1 MIRRIRKRFI
11 RIAMLVLTLTMLAL
25 AFTINIANW
34 IRVRTELSET
44 IGYLTDNLLR
54 TGEGREGAG
63 GKRGKQK
70 RLLGRLSESR
80 YFSVTV
86 REDGTVSLGDLSHE
100 NQEMSDE
107 LLETAQ
113 DAIGSG
119 HTGGFF
125 RDYLISPAGTHESSS
140 VYLFLN
146 CESKLDSIKI
156 LALISAATCLAGFLL
171 AWFLVSLFS
180 LRAIHP
186 LIENAVRQKQFI
198 TDAGHELKTPLTA
211 ISANMDV
218 LELDIGENEWIRA
231 TRQQIAGMGALIKEM
246 IYLSR
251 MDEDDSGLEM
261 ADFNLSKV
269 VLEIAE
275 PFEGMAEYT
284 GRNMKLNVQD
294 NLYIHGNEAAVQ
306 RLVSILCD
314 NAVKYA
320 PEGDEILL
328 ELSKE
333 GKQICLMTENAQS
346 EPLPPDELKHL
357 FDRFYRGDKSRSKES
372 GGFGIGLSVARAVM
386 EKHGGTIQA
395 VITQEGRMRIL
406 CKFRSFVSGKRP

>member
-34 IRVRTELSET
+34 VRVRAELSET

-70 RLLGRLSESR
+70 RL
-80 YFSVTV
+80 
-86 REDGTVSLGDLSHE
+86 
-100 NQEMSDE
+100 
-107 LLETAQ
+107 
-113 DAIGSG
+113 
-119 HTGGFF
+119 
-125 RDYLISPAGTHESSS
+125 
-140 VYLFLN
+140 
-146 CESKLDSIKI
+146 
-156 LALISAATCLAGFLL
+156 
-171 AWFLVSLFS
+171 LVSLFS